1 MDHIDQRC
9 TRPRISCSVAQEPRV
24 AFMVELRCAVAPG
37 RTMRPRAG
45 PCDLELHNTLSL
57 SNQNH
62 NRRCDMWALG
72 PALMAHDEN
81 TAARAAPSK
90 RAGKGKGLASSGAP
104 RAQIQHSTRTPGLS
118 LARTP
123 ARLSLIHI

>member
-1 MDHIDQRC
+1 
-9 TRPRISCSVAQEPRV
+9 
-24 AFMVELRCAVAPG
+24 MVELRCALAPG

-45 PCDLELHNTLSL
+45 PCDLEHNTLSL

-90 RAGKGKGLASSGAP
+90 RAGKGKFCVQSFPVFAQAARRTLRIYAIHVL
-104 RAQIQHSTRTPGLS
+104 RAVACGVPSQR
-118 LARTP
+118 
-123 ARLSLIHI
+123 